1 MAEVLVEGSLEVGLG
16 PGEFDNAI
24 SVAFEVGRW
33 IETAVEEHLPASLIA
48 AVALAAVE
56 RVFDRAMDESELA
69 VNLEGCAGRPRDDRV
84 LIPFAHAHRNGG
96 LVVAHHTERHVMVA
110 GAHGTGFE
118 QAADAVEHASLP
130 APCVARMWV

>member
-56 RVFDRAMDESELA
+56 RVFDRAVDESDLT
-69 VNLEGCAGRPRDDRV
+69 VNLEGGAGRPRGDRI
-84 LIPFAHAHRNGG
+84 LIAFAHTHRHGG
-96 LVVAHHTERHVMVA
+96 LVT
-110 GAHGTGFE
+110 
-118 QAADAVEHASLP
+118 ADYAE
-130 APCVARMWV
+130 